1 MTLTPGMVA
10 SLKQFLGL
18 DGFFGR
24 STAMAVLCWPDTNPY
39 LQLENRY
46 RAMPPNLVGVPC

>member
-1 MTLTPGMVA
+1 MVA